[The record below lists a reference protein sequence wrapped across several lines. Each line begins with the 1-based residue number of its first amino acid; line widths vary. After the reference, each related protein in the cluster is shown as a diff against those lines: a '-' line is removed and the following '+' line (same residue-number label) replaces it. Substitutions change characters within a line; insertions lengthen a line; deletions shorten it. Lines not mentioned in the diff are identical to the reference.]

1 MYIDHIKKF
10 IGIDF
15 DYSKKDFLEIL
26 ELSNSHGFDAY
37 KLEKDFLLT
46 VILIFIGRHYKEL
59 IFKGGTC
66 LNKIY
71 LDYFRLSE
79 DLDFILINNSTRTE
93 RKNILEGYKQK
104 LSEDL
109 AKLGLKIVDQ
119 RTKYNEDRQGIFAF
133 TYTSL
138 IDNSDQHIQIDITLK
153 EKLELQPTEKHIKSI
168 FISKTMEQSIF
179 VENTITCMEF
189 DEIVAEKIRASL
201 TRTQPAIRD
210 FFDVRYIKTFA
221 KFDFDKIRDLI
232 QIKLEE
238 VDHKYTIDESFDLL
252 NAQIETDLKY
262 VLKKNFSFDLK
273 EIFEF
278 IKQLKKK

>member
-1 MYIDHIKKF
+1 M
-10 IGIDF
+10 
-15 DYSKKDFLEIL
+15 
-26 ELSNSHGFDAY
+26 
-37 KLEKDFLLT
+37 
-46 VILIFIGRHYKEL
+46 
-59 IFKGGTC
+59 
-66 LNKIY
+66 
-71 LDYFRLSE
+71 
-79 DLDFILINNSTRTE
+79 
-93 RKNILEGYKQK
+93 
-104 LSEDL
+104 
-109 AKLGLKIVDQ
+109 
-119 RTKYNEDRQGIFAF
+119 
-133 TYTSL
+133 